1 MKIIPVLDILNGV
14 AVHAIKGRRKD
25 YQPLRSVLCKS
36 ANPIEIAIAISSL
49 GFDELYIADLDA
61 ILKRQPHY
69 PIFEKITDKTGLS
82 IMVDAGITN
91 MKMAEK
97 VLDSNVS
104 KIIVGTETLQNID
117 FIKNTV
123 DVFGA
128 EEVIVSLDLMGQQI
142 LSGFELGK
150 IAGPLQFLHKLEN
163 LGITQIII
171 LDLSKV
177 GSGEG
182 INMPFLKKALKNTRS
197 KVFIGGGVRDID
209 DLKALKETGVYGVLV
224 ATALHTGTILSSD
237 LRDIE
242 KSF

>member
-14 AVHAIKGRRKD
+14 AVHAIKGIRKD

-36 ANPIEIAIAISSL
+36 ANPVEIAVAINAL

-61 ILKRQPHY
+61 IIRRKPHY
-69 PIFEKITDKTGLS
+69 LIFERIAEKTDLS

-91 MKMAEK
+91 MKMARK

-117 FIKNTV
+117 FIENIV
-123 DVFGA
+123 DAFGA
-128 EEVIVSLDLMGQQI
+128 EKVIMSLDLMGQQI
-142 LSGFELGK
+142 LGKFELGK
-150 IAGPLQFLHKLEN
+150 IAGPLQFLYKLEN

-197 KVFIGGGVRDID
+197 RVFVGGGVHDID
-209 DLKALKETGVYGVLV
+209 DLKALKETRVYGVLV
-224 ATALHTGTILSSD
+224 ATALHTGTISPSD
-237 LRDIE
+237 LREIG